1 MNTPAA
7 DYDSSSQNR
16 AQNRVEHRA
25 ENRAQNRVEHRA
37 RVAVL
42 YGGQST
48 EHSVSCISAGAIM
61 DHLDSTRYEV
71 IPVGITPQGAW
82 VPGATDTTELRANGR
97 EMPTVRDR
105 GEHVQL
111 VLGAQRGEL
120 RYISGERA
128 GETFATI
135 DVIFPVLHGQN
146 GEDGTIQG
154 LFELAGVPYVG
165 NGVLASAAGMDKEY
179 TKRLASLAGV
189 PCGEELIL
197 TENRELTAD
206 EQQRLGLPVF
216 VKPARG
222 GSSIGIS
229 KVDEWEDFPQA
240 VEIAFDHDGKVIVES
255 MIHGREV
262 ECGVLQYPEGSVVAS
277 APAMLEGTEDSN
289 EGFYGFDAK
298 YVDNNVTPSIPAPI
312 GEEATAEVRRLAV
325 RTFEALNCEGL
336 ARVDF
341 FVTDSGQ
348 VILNEINTLPG
359 FTPISMYPQ
368 MFIAGG
374 MKYSQLLD
382 ILIARALVND

>member
-7 DYDSSSQNR
+7 DYDSSSS
-16 AQNRVEHRA
+16 
-25 ENRAQNRVEHRA
+25 NRAQNRVEHRA

-128 GETFATI
+128 GETYATI

-179 TKRLASLAGV
+179 TKRLASQAGV

-229 KVDEWEDFPQA
+229 KVDEWEDFAQA
-240 VEIAFDHDGKVIVES
+240 VEIAFDYDGKVIVES

-262 ECGVLQYPEGSVVAS
+262 ECGVLQYPEGSVIAS
-277 APAMLEGTEDSN
+277 APAMLEGTEDGN

-374 MKYSQLLD
+374 MEYSQLLD